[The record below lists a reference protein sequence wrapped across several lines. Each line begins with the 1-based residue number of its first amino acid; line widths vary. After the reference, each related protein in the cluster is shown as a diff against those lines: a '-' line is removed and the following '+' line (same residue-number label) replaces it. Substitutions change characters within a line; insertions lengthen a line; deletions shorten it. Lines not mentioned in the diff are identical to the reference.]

1 MKRNTIA
8 AVLAL
13 GGVALVPGA
22 PALAAPSQSQPLL
35 QQQARDSH
43 QLPVIPASQV
53 VGRKVVDSQ
62 GHDAGRI
69 RSLIIDTDN
78 GSIEYVLIG
87 SRGSFNIDD
96 NLVVVPWPVLHGLR
110 GNGAVQVNVSANKL
124 QNGPLVN
131 QRAIQELN
139 QPKAVQRI
147 YGYYGYHAYGAGY
160 GGYGFGGGYPRGGSP
175 YPVRHYPGS
184 GMAYGYYG
192 GRYNPVPP
200 TIQYGGNGNGTIY
213 HGNTAK
219 NGNNGHPGLSV
230 NANGVVSALTSPED
244 MSPNALRSITVH
256 ARNGSLVGDI
266 DQVVIDPVHG
276 MVAFVLVKRGGF
288 LGLNPTWFALPVQA
302 LRWSS
307 YRGQYQLTVNEQ
319 QLNNIPPVPA
329 NSGNLA
335 NHVNRHALAQLYSD
349 FNVSPY
355 WQSGSQQQSASG

>member
-1 MKRNTIA
+1 MS
-8 AVLAL
+8 
-13 GGVALVPGA
+13 GGRW
-22 PALAAPSQSQPLL
+22 SN
-35 QQQARDSH
+35 
-43 QLPVIPASQV
+43 
-53 VGRKVVDSQ
+53 SQ
-62 GHDAGRI
+62 GQDAGRI

-78 GSIEYVLIG
+78 GSIEYALIG
-87 SRGSFNIDD
+87 SRGNFNIDD
-96 NLVVVPWPVLHGLR
+96 NLVVVPWPVLHGLH
-110 GNGAVQVNVSANKL
+110 GNGAVQVNVPANKL
-124 QNGPLVN
+124 ENGPLVN

-160 GGYGFGGGYPRGGSP
+160 GGYGYGGGYPRGGSP
-175 YPVRHYPGS
+175 YPTRHYPGS

-200 TIQYGGNGNGTIY
+200 TVQYRRQRER
-213 HGNTAK
+213 HHLSRQHREQRQQREP
-219 NGNNGHPGLSV
+219 GNNGHPGLSV
-230 NANGVVSALTSPED
+230 NANGIVSALTSPED
-244 MSPNALRSITVH
+244 MSPNALRAITVH
-256 ARNGSLVGDI
+256 ARNGNLVGDI
-266 DQVVIDPVHG
+266 DQVMIDPAHG

-288 LGLNPTWFALPVQA
+288 LGLNPTWFALPIQA

-329 NSGNLA
+329 NAGNLT
-335 NHVNRHALAQLYSD
+335 NHVNRQALADLYSD